1 MVSLRGLFIAVST
14 IFFSGSSLTA
24 AQNATLQYPK
34 QRGPGYD
41 YTGFEQDQE
50 VRADAVVE
58 MFRFAWNGYQ
68 KYAFP
73 NDELRPQNNSFSNS
87 RNGWG
92 VTAFD
97 ALSTAIVMEQT
108 DIVNFILDFIPTV
121 DFTRTVTPRH
131 SAVSLFETNIRYL
144 GGMISAYDLLN
155 GPFSHMDVE
164 ESNVR
169 ALLTQATKLA
179 DTLKFAF
186 KTTSGIPV
194 NTVYIENGTFSD
206 EALTAAGKQ
215 TAGLAAMG
223 TLVLEWQRLSDLT
236 GNPEY
241 GALAQKAESYWLSPS
256 SETWPGLT
264 GGNFSVDTGKIIDD
278 YGGWTSGNDSAY
290 VRTLSYLL
298 CPHSACSSLC
308 STFL

>member
-1 MVSLRGLFIAVST
+1 MPSLLLLLISGST
-14 IFFSGSSLTA
+14 LLSCGSSLTA
-24 AQNATLQYPK
+24 AQNGTLEYPK

-41 YTGFEQDQE
+41 YTGFEQDQQ

-58 MFRFAWNGYQ
+58 MFRFAWSGYQ
-68 KYAFP
+68 THAFP
-73 NDELRPQNNSFSNS
+73 NDELRPQNNSFTNY

-97 ALSTAIVMEQT
+97 ALSTAIIMEQA

-121 DFTRTVTPRH
+121 NFTRTVTPPH
-131 SAVSLFETNIRYL
+131 SVVSLFETNIRYL
-144 GGMISAYDLLN
+144 GGMISAYDLLT
-155 GPFSHMDVE
+155 GPFSHLDVE

-169 ALLTQATKLA
+169 ALLTQATRLA
-179 DTLKFAF
+179 DVLKFAF
-186 KTTSGIPV
+186 KTPSGIPV
-194 NTVYIENGTFSD
+194 NNVYIENKTFSNA
-206 EALTAAGKQ
+206 ALTADGKQ
-215 TAGLAAMG
+215 TAGLAEMG

-241 GALAQKAESYWLSPS
+241 GDLAQKAETYWLSPS

-264 GGNFSVDTGKIIDD
+264 GGNFSVETGKIIDD

-290 VRTLSYLL
+290 VRTLSCSIIPIL
-298 CPHSACSSLC
+298 PRSGVSSAS
-308 STFL
+308 